1 MYVLLSSGMESE
13 FEIPGHGSDYCI
25 ILVSKL
31 KLLALLFSSVICIF
45 KKHRCLTCHHYCG
58 FSVLHFQYW
67 LAKKISAAWTTVQT
81 TDSSVL
87 FTVPSPEVTKGPK
100 QPYTCSIFKVH
111 HNAAN
116 EYLFIQNP
124 KYIQNTVE
132 ARKTL
137 QNLWTCNER
146 WWIQNKLMNCYIVS
160 FI

>member
-1 MYVLLSSGMESE
+1 MYVLLSSSMESE

-87 FTVPSPEVTKGPK
+87 FTIPSPEVTKGPK
-100 QPYTCSIFKVH
+100 QPYTCSEFLKCITMQQMNTYSSK
-111 HNAAN
+111 
-116 EYLFIQNP
+116 
-124 KYIQNTVE
+124 IQNTSKILLKPERHCKIYEHVMKGDE
-132 ARKTL
+132 YKT
-137 QNLWTCNER
+137 N
-146 WWIQNKLMNCYIVS
+146 
-160 FI
+160 